1 MEGKTMKRWFGVTG
15 VAFVFIVLVFGDRSH
30 WAQAGSADSQSEF
43 KDLAAFEPIDVHV
56 HLFKKD
62 PGVIA
67 LLEQMHMRILD
78 IYLVNSRQKQLNPMR
93 EQGKD
98 MLRYG
103 EGHIAWCTTLDPYA
117 FETPGYSAQTIR
129 QLDED
134 FAHGA
139 IAVKTW
145 KNIGME
151 IQKANGQYLMPDDP
165 VFKPIYQDIAAHN
178 KTLVVHAA
186 EPDSC
191 WEPPARA
198 GHDYEVYYKH
208 HPEWYMYDRPDH
220 PSKQAILR
228 ERDRLLAENPNLR
241 VVGAHLGSMETDVNE
256 VARHFDRYANFAVD
270 TAARMEYLMLQPRDK
285 VRAFL
290 IKYQDRVLYG
300 TGNRG
305 QTGRSR
311 FFRSPSRFKTELR
324 LSFIVGLSRWT
335 STFPW
340 GQLSFRSLL
349 QFPNKLLRSQRTP
362 SMRALSHT

>member
-1 MEGKTMKRWFGVTG
+1 
-15 VAFVFIVLVFGDRSH
+15 
-30 WAQAGSADSQSEF
+30 
-43 KDLAAFEPIDVHV
+43 
-56 HLFKKD
+56 
-62 PGVIA
+62 
-67 LLEQMHMRILD
+67 MHMRILD

>member
-1 MEGKTMKRWFGVTG
+1 
-15 VAFVFIVLVFGDRSH
+15 
-30 WAQAGSADSQSEF
+30 
-43 KDLAAFEPIDVHV
+43 
-56 HLFKKD
+56 
-62 PGVIA
+62 
-67 LLEQMHMRILD
+67 
-78 IYLVNSRQKQLNPMR
+78 
-93 EQGKD
+93 